1 MPGADMIS
9 AGIGEALAVGET
21 VAGLI
26 GEGKAKKEGERLSKT
41 RPKRQTSQYAVDDLA
56 LSESELS
63 NPMSAAADRA
73 YQTQAD
79 KAFGTSIGAITRGGG
94 GVNNVSD
101 VFGKGIEGATNL
113 AILKDQARLSKVNN
127 ALRSYQMMNEET
139 QANFAFNEVAPW
151 KDAAAANAAKK
162 ASADSMV
169 AQGVGTMGSVA
180 MNYAEGKSA
189 SSAYDKYFGNNMGQQ
204 SPQTAMP
211 TSSSMMTPVAPQ
223 SFGGGGGLNAGMISG
238 LGSGSGA
245 GIGATMGDAM
255 MLVI

>member
-1 MPGADMIS
+1 MIS
-9 AGIGEALAVGET
+9 AGIGEAISIGET

-26 GEGKAKKEGERLSKT
+26 GQGKAKKEGERLSKT
-41 RPKRQTSQYAVDDLA
+41 RPKRQISQYAKDDLA

-94 GVNNVSD
+94 GVNNIGDIYSR
-101 VFGKGIEGATNL
+101 GEEAAANL
-113 AILKDQARLSKVNN
+113 AILKDQSRLQRVNN

-139 QANFAFNEVAPW
+139 QADFAFNEVAPW
-151 KDAAAANAAKK
+151 KDAAAANAQKK
-162 ASADSMV
+162 AAADSMV
-169 AQGVGTMGSVA
+169 AQGIGSAGSQA
-180 MNYAEGKSA
+180 MSFAEGKSA

-204 SPQTAMP
+204 APQTVMP
-211 TSSSMMTPVAPQ
+211 GSTDMMTSGAPK

-238 LGSGSGA
+238 LGSGTGA
-245 GIGATMGDAM
+245 GIGASMGDAM
-255 MLVI
+255 MLAI